1 MKYHVEIDGTKF
13 IFESSEEAMIF
24 AETAKKACVSKR
36 YNGDP
41 VRVYITIVADGEKED
56 E

>member
-13 IFESSEEAMIF
+13 IFESSEAAMLF

>member
-13 IFESSEEAMIF
+13 VFENSEEAMIF
-24 AETAKKACVSKR
+24 AETAKKACVSRR
-36 YNGDP
+36 YNGEP

-56 E
+56 I

>member
-41 VRVYITIVADGEKED
+41 VRVYITIVADDEKED